1 MVYGKKYTVADFMID
16 LHENVH
22 YLIEDLFPIDKKKN
36 FAKQA
41 RDKDDLADSLYNT
54 LLAKAQE
61 SIDIYMRDNLFP
73 SLDLREL
80 SINFKNP
87 TAPTQRS

>member
-41 RDKDDLADSLYNT
+41 RDKDDLADSLY
-54 LLAKAQE
+54 KAQE